1 MCHFLGIYN
10 VVMKQLFILKQQ
22 LYEIMQAFSPDLP
35 FMEALISL
43 LDTAVS
49 FCQQH
54 CLTPLLFLVQPL
66 LVASTA

>member
-54 CLTPLLFLVQPL
+54 CLASLLLFMQFFLIT
-66 LVASTA
+66 STA